1 MSSKGEKG
9 LIVVT
14 CVITAAISAGFS
26 ISQGDVKLGK
36 NKNTY
41 ISQAETVEEE
51 EVVELYK
58 IVRTFEDDEEIVV
71 EAYQNEELDGEGII
85 SLLGDVKKEN
95 EDLSDTY
102 KVNLYK
108 NEESYDNDENPQFI
122 IKVENEKAHITTIY
136 KDVEHEI
143 IDNPEYELLSYED
156 VDDEDSYGSLKTMI
170 HVVMD
175 GNDSEQ
181 VALTNVKS
189 VGNAMRSL
197 INTEDILNIIAYTS
211 DDKNEY
217 WEYNGHNKENIVY
230 GRILNIN

>member
-9 LIVVT
+9 LIVAT
-14 CVITAAISAGFS
+14 CVVTAAISAGFS

-58 IVRTFEDDEEIVV
+58 IVRTIEDDGETVV
-71 EAYQNEELDGEGII
+71 EVYQNEELDDEGII
-85 SLLGDVKKEN
+85 SLLGDIKKEN
-95 EDLSDTY
+95 EELSDTY

-108 NEESYDNDENPQFI
+108 DEGSYDNDEDPQFV
-122 IKVENEKAHITTIY
+122 IKVDDKKAYVTETY
-136 KDVEHEI
+136 TNVEHEI
-143 IDNPEYELLSYED
+143 IDEPEYELLSYED
-156 VDDEDSYGSLKTMI
+156 VDDEDNYGSLKTMI
-170 HVVMD
+170 YLVMD

-217 WEYNGHNKENIVY
+217 WEYNGHNKENIVH
-230 GRILNIN
+230 GRILDIN

>member
-217 WEYNGHNKENIVY
+217 WEYNGHNKENIVH
-230 GRILNIN
+230 GRILDIN